1 MIGASEEAKPRIRK
15 AAMADEVEIKV
26 RAEGTQEAARDLAGV
41 SDEVDNLASK
51 TESAGDTLGS
61 LSDAGESASDAIE
74 GLAEATE
81 GAGGAA
87 SEAGGLIKGL
97 ATGAIGLAITVAIKA
112 VSAFIKFKQ
121 EIQATGDRAQ
131 DAALKMGDLVNE
143 TDKLQ
148 DRSVVQGAE
157 NLRNIAEAA
166 GAVAAKQAEAATAL
180 DSVTRQYLDQADAAD
195 KLRVAQINLAVIQGK
210 MSKEQ
215 AIAEIGTIDE
225 AAAMRIAMAE
235 KGRAEARQVAAK
247 AALDEAKAQA
257 ELTRLEFESRQADN
271 QKAMGAVLRTRQD
284 SALAGMQAKQ
294 ISDLGLLASDSTV
307 TEALLNILGPDKIAD
322 MLERMPGFMATINRV
337 AADATGVDPATAL
350 GQPVLR
356 GRLVKMLEDEGAEAA
371 KKADE
376 AEKRIK
382 EADDKVLANLE
393 AAAKAA
399 EKTKEAREKEANEA
413 AEAAKLAEQQLTRTE
428 QFTIPAIQAT
438 TQGKLDVEK
447 AAQAKRDEA
456 EQEREKRK
464 QAEAELD
471 ALKQQMSELSRADQ
485 TNEKGFAIASF
496 IREKLHEADPSRDT
510 QGMIPMLEQ
519 IAKALDNGTNPGE
532 LSRLMSVIP
541 VGIQEQNAVMKEVG
555 DGLRSIAAG
564 STATKA
570 QIGSLRRDIEA
581 LQRAIKQL

>member
-1 MIGASEEAKPRIRK
+1 
-15 AAMADEVEIKV
+15 MADEVEIRV
-26 RAEGTQEAARDLAGV
+26 RAEGAQEAARDLAGV

-215 AIAEIGTIDE
+215 AIAELGTIDE